1 MKIRLI
7 EEKDNKEVEKLIR
20 DCLIEFGGNKPGC
33 AWEDKD
39 LGQFYQAYQ
48 PAHKQYLVV
57 VENDHVVGGCGIGPV
72 EGKEGI
78 CELQKMY
85 CYKAIRGTGIAQEL
99 LNLSLDFAKTY
110 YQQCYL
116 ETFSNMIAANRFY
129 LKNGFIPLKQPL
141 IQGPHYACDRWYIKD
156 L

>member
-1 MKIRLI
+1 MLIRKI
-7 EEKDNKEVEKLIR
+7 EEKDNLEVEKLIR

-39 LGQFYQAYQ
+39 LGRFFEVYQ
-48 PAHKQYLVV
+48 PENRQYLVI
-57 VENDHVVGGCGIGPV
+57 EKDGHVVGGCGIGPI
-72 EGKEGI
+72 EGKAGI

-85 CYKAIRGTGIAQEL
+85 CYKEVRGTGIAQQL
-99 LNLSLDFAKTY
+99 LDQSLAFAKRY

-116 ETFSNMIAANRFY
+116 ETFSNMIGANRFY
-129 LKNGFIPLKQPL
+129 LKNGFLLLDQPL
-141 IQGPHYACDRWYIKD
+141 IKGPHYACDKWYIKD